1 MSRFY
6 GIGSLD
12 EARAYLADPVLGAR
26 LRACAGALIDGA
38 GGRDRRDR
46 PRAVDAQKVRSS
58 MTLFHRADPDE
69 PTFRAVLDRFY
80 DGETDAATDELLAR
94 TGA

>member
-1 MSRFY
+1 
-6 GIGSLD
+6 
-12 EARAYLADPVLGAR
+12 
-26 LRACAGALIDGA
+26 
-38 GGRDRRDR
+38 
-46 PRAVDAQKVRSS
+46 